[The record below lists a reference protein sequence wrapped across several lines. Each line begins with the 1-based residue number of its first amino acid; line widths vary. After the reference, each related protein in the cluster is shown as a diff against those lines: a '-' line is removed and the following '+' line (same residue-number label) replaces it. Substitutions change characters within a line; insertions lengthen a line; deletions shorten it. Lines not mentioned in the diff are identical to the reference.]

1 MQTGKE
7 AAVIFRRRY
16 TRREFVAGMGM
27 AAGLAMLGGCGGGTQ
42 AGEEPRTVED
52 ASGTVSLTG
61 FSSSPAEEERLRE
74 LIASFEEANPEIQV
88 DYQVTTGDYMQRLV
102 TQLSSNTAA
111 DVFYLDALFAPQ
123 LIATGAV
130 RALDDYIEG
139 SEAIDP
145 GDYYQPLM
153 EAFTSLEDG
162 MIYGMPK
169 DYSILGLFYDP
180 ELFEQAGL
188 DPDSPPTTWDEVLE
202 YGQAIT
208 NGDGQWGLSLQP
220 ELPRYL
226 AFALQQDAPIVDDE
240 RNVMPNMEGNL
251 RALEFFAGMYA
262 GEEKI
267 AVQPADT
274 GAQWS
279 GDALGRG
286 GIGMVFEGNWAIP
299 FLNDSY
305 PDREYRIAPLP
316 YEGQQDSLLFTVA
329 YCMNANAENPDAAWK
344 LIEYFTGQE
353 GQQRW
358 GELGLAIP
366 PREDAVQAYLDQ
378 NPDAQALVDST
389 PEATAW
395 QLNTSDPQTVL
406 DNSNN
411 SIQRAFSA
419 GPQQFQSILEEWKST
434 VESDVERADG

>member
-1 MQTGKE
+1 MLG
-7 AAVIFRRRY
+7 RRKL
-16 TRREFVAGMGM
+16 TRRQFVAGMGM
-27 AAGLAMLGGCGGGTQ
+27 AAGLAMLGGCGGG
-42 AGEEPRTVED
+42 ARVGDGPRTVEE
-52 ASGTVSLTG
+52 ASGTVTLTG

-74 LIASFEEANPEIQV
+74 MLADFEEANPEIQV

-111 DVFYLDALFAPQ
+111 DVFYLDSLFAPQ
-123 LIATGAV
+123 LIATGAL
-130 RALDDYIEG
+130 RPLDDYIEG
-139 SEAIDP
+139 SEVIDP
-145 GDYYQPLM
+145 ADFYRPLVD
-153 EAFTSLEDG
+153 AFTSLEDG

-169 DYSILGLFYDP
+169 DYSILGLFYSL

-188 DPDSPPTTWDEVLE
+188 DPDSPPATWDEVWE
-202 YGQAIT
+202 YGRKLT
-208 NGDGQWGLSLQP
+208 DGDGRWGLSLQP

-226 AFALQQDAPIVDDE
+226 AFALQQDAPIIDDE
-240 RNVMPNMEGNL
+240 RNVMPNLEGNL
-251 RALEFFAGMYA
+251 RALEFFAGMYT
-262 GEEKI
+262 GPEKI

-274 GAQWS
+274 GAQWA
-279 GDALGRG
+279 GDALGKG

-299 FLNDSY
+299 FLNDTY

-316 YEGQQDSLLFTVA
+316 YEGGQDSLLFTVA

-344 LIEYFTGQE
+344 LIEYLTGRE
-353 GQQRW
+353 GQRRW

-366 PREDAVQAYLDQ
+366 PREDAVQSYLDQ
-378 NPDAQALVDST
+378 HPQARALVDST

-395 QLNTSDPQTVL
+395 QLNTSDPQPVL

-411 SIQRAFSA
+411 SIQRAFSS
-419 GPQQFQSILEEWKST
+419 GPEQFRSILEEWKST